1 MKLLH
6 LGDLH
11 IGKRLG
17 EFDLIE
23 DQKYILDEI
32 LEMAKE
38 QAVDIVVLAGDI
50 YDKSIPSESAVRL
63 FDYFLR
69 RLSEEQIKTFVIS
82 GNHDSDERLQFG
94 SSLFEKNGVFIS
106 AKYEGILYKKELQ
119 DANGKINVYL
129 LPFVKASVVRTYFPD
144 EEITTYDD
152 AVRVVLKK
160 AQIDET
166 ERNVIVAHQF
176 VAGRGIHPILSGS
189 EGMAVQNVGLV
200 EQIGADVFDAFDYVA
215 LGHIHTQQK
224 IVREEVRYAGSPLKY
239 SVSEANSEK
248 SVPIV
253 TIGEKGN
260 VTVEQ
265 HALKPL
271 RDLRH
276 LKGNLDVLLQK
287 KHIKDT
293 DDYIY
298 ITLTDEDPI
307 NDAMGIIKQYYPRT
321 VKLDYDNSHTRE
333 TMETACVKPVE
344 HKSFRELIGEFYE
357 MMYGCE
363 ISEEEMKVMREVARE
378 AGVADETD

>member
-23 DQKYILDEI
+23 DQKYILDRIIE
-32 LEMAKE
+32 LAKAE
-38 QAVDIVVLAGDI
+38 AVDMIALAGDI
-50 YDKSIPSESAVRL
+50 YDKSIPGESAVRL

-69 RLSEEQIKTFVIS
+69 RLSAEQIRTFVIS

-106 AKYEGILYKKELQ
+106 AKYEGDLYRREFQ
-119 DANGKINVYL
+119 DEYGKVNVYL
-129 LPFVKASVVRTYFPD
+129 LPFVKASVVRKYFPD
-144 EEITTYDD
+144 EEIHTYDD
-152 AVRVVLKK
+152 AVRVVLKR
-160 AQIDET
+160 AGINEA

-176 VAGRGIHPILSGS
+176 VAGRGVKPVLAGS
-189 EGMAVQNVGLV
+189 EGMAVQSVGLV
-200 EQIGADVFDAFDYVA
+200 EQIGVDVFDSFDYVA
-215 LGHIHTQQK
+215 LGHIHSPQR
-224 IVREEVRYAGSPLKY
+224 IGREEVRYAGSPLKY
-239 SVSEANSEK
+239 SLSEVYSEK

-253 TIGEKGN
+253 TIREKGQ
-260 VTVEQ
+260 VDVKLHT
-265 HALKPL
+265 LKPL

-276 LKGNLDVLLQK
+276 LKGDLNVLLK
-287 KHIKDT
+287 KENICDPE
-293 DDYIY
+293 DYIY
-298 ITLTDEDPI
+298 VTLTDENPI
-307 NDAMGIIKQYYPRT
+307 SDAMGIIRQYYSRT
-321 VKLDYDNSHTRE
+321 VKLDFDNSHTRE
-333 TMETACVKPVE
+333 TMETTCGKPVE
-344 HKSFRELIGEFYE
+344 NKPFSELISEFYE